1 MPPHTK
7 IPVSLALGL
16 LLVAS
21 VGKEAVGDMASS
33 ACSTA
38 AHGCSPRRPPA
49 RRLHAT
55 VQALPPPCA
64 PTGGSHPWFEPV
76 SWQPRAFVAHNFA
89 SQEETDH
96 IIKLAQPLVRPPL
109 SGGKRAA
116 TCTWHSLSQ
125 TCLDCCL
132 LLCLAASVCFNPTA
146 ASGLHV
152 ALTPASAA
160 FRGPAS
166 GTISTHLCLLPQ
178 PFLPAPAAQAQH
190 SGGCWRAE
198 RGGHLQDKLRHVHQV
213 GLQLL
218 EAVRLACLACL
229 PAFWPACFLAC
240 LLACLLGDVRSCMA
254 VNAVDASLQPS
265 GSPA

>member
-21 VGKEAVGDMASS
+21 VGKEAVGDVASS

-38 AHGCSPRRPPA
+38 APGCSPRRPLPPLPA

-109 SGGKRAA
+109 SGGKR
-116 TCTWHSLSQ
+116 
-125 TCLDCCL
+125 
-132 LLCLAASVCFNPTA
+132 
-146 ASGLHV
+146 
-152 ALTPASAA
+152 
-160 FRGPAS
+160 
-166 GTISTHLCLLPQ
+166 
-178 PFLPAPAAQAQH
+178 
-190 SGGCWRAE
+190 
-198 RGGHLQDKLRHVHQV
+198 RHVH
-213 GLQLL
+213 
-218 EAVRLACLACL
+218 
-229 PAFWPACFLAC
+229 
-240 LLACLLGDVRSCMA
+240 
-254 VNAVDASLQPS
+254 
-265 GSPA
+265 